1 MFMELLQKMIHMDKL
16 KAKTTIQLTF
26 DDDFNVPDMKPDIMK
41 IIREQ
46 GNIVLSEVRA
56 MNGKVLLK
64 GSLSFQFLYLCEN
77 DNRPIHNINGEIPFE
92 EIIHLDDAGTEDQ
105 IKAKWNLEDFTVNL
119 INSRKISAKAI
130 VTFYITAEEMYDA
143 EAVSDIETDEKICT
157 KTRELTMTK
166 QVLFKKDTL
175 RIKEEFPLLA
185 GKPNIGEVLY
195 YNIETSN
202 VSLRLLEDKLEVNG
216 DVSLFV
222 IYTGEDGKG
231 LSFMEGQKPFQGMI
245 EANNAKETMIPDVE
259 MVVLRQDV
267 QMKPDVDG
275 EERIFDMEAVLNLEL
290 RIYENEQIMLLED
303 AYATDR
309 ELIPIK
315 GEACYENMLMK
326 NNSRMRIQDRVQVPA
341 GSGKVL
347 ELCNVSGSV
356 KLDEQQIVEDGIS
369 VEGIAELQLLYL
381 TDDDFTPVSAAKGM
395 IPFQYTIEA
404 RGISEDSVFEV
415 RPSLEQ
421 LSAVMA
427 NGEEAEIKVVVSLD
441 AIVFDKVREPVIT
454 DFKEEMIPT
463 QYYESLPGM
472 IGYIVRNED
481 SLWTIAKKFHIRMD
495 QLLEMNERGPEEV
508 KEGEKILIVKQVP
521 SYL

>member
-231 LSFMEGQKPFQGMI
+231 L
-245 EANNAKETMIPDVE
+245 
-259 MVVLRQDV
+259 R
-267 QMKPDVDG
+267 
-275 EERIFDMEAVLNLEL
+275 
-290 RIYENEQIMLLED
+290 
-303 AYATDR
+303 
-309 ELIPIK
+309 K
-315 GEACYENMLMK
+315 GK
-326 NNSRMRIQDRVQVPA
+326 SH
-341 GSGKVL
+341 
-347 ELCNVSGSV
+347 
-356 KLDEQQIVEDGIS
+356 
-369 VEGIAELQLLYL
+369 
-381 TDDDFTPVSAAKGM
+381 
-395 IPFQYTIEA
+395 
-404 RGISEDSVFEV
+404 
-415 RPSLEQ
+415 
-421 LSAVMA
+421 
-427 NGEEAEIKVVVSLD
+427 
-441 AIVFDKVREPVIT
+441 
-454 DFKEEMIPT
+454 FKE
-463 QYYESLPGM
+463 
-472 IGYIVRNED
+472 
-481 SLWTIAKKFHIRMD
+481 
-495 QLLEMNERGPEEV
+495 
-508 KEGEKILIVKQVP
+508 
-521 SYL
+521 